1 MRFPAFSIS
10 YYNGSWWNIIQ
21 QPRHSLGR
29 CKAYG
34 HAYLVTTGWVRA
46 GQSRTTSTVPIH
58 ATPQRRSRKLSDFPE
73 IFHSVEFADFKLIY
87 DVLNIFSVT
96 RSWIEMKATCWLRK
110 TFVNIMVLYTG
121 ICTGVRGCHGD
132 YLVFA
137 GITWGCRHGNLGCGR
152 WMEGGRRDRLSTF
165 QACL

>member
-1 MRFPAFSIS
+1 MKHHSTTASLSCQVQGLWSRIPCDHRLGPCGAIQDDEHSANPRNTSETLAEIEWFSWNLTLCRVCRF
-10 YYNGSWWNIIQ
+10 Q
-21 QPRHSLGR
+21 THLR
-29 CKAYG
+29 CTKY
-34 HAYLVTTGWVRA
+34 
-46 GQSRTTSTVPIH
+46 
-58 ATPQRRSRKLSDFPE
+58 
-73 IFHSVEFADFKLIY
+73 
-87 DVLNIFSVT
+87 FSVT
-96 RSWIEMKATCWLRK
+96 HSWIEMKATCWLRK